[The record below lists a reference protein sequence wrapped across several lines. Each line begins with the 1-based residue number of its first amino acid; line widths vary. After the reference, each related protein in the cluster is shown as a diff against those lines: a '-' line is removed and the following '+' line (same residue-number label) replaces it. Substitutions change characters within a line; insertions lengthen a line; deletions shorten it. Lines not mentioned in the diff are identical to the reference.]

1 MVTTTLAVLALAG
14 GLSAG
19 NAPSPSPSWQKD
31 YAQALAVA
39 SSELKPVAVFI
50 GHGTTTPTKMV
61 VDGRIPTEA
70 ARLLRDKYVC
80 VFIDTATPAGKELA
94 GRFAVTEGLVISGPG
109 GQVQALRHSGAVEG
123 ADLTGKLSQYATTG
137 QPATTATTGVVVGGD
152 CANGTCGVVNQGG
165 YAVPAAAFQPAP
177 VYQPVPTYRVAPAYY
192 GSPFGGTPN
201 CVGPR

>member
-80 VFIDTATPAGKELA
+80 VFIDTDTPAGKELA

-123 ADLTGKLSQYATTG
+123 ADLTGKLTQYATTG
-137 QPATTATTGVVVGGD
+137 QPATTATTGVV
-152 CANGTCGVVNQGG
+152 
-165 YAVPAAAFQPAP
+165 PAAAYQPAP
-177 VYQPVPTYRVAPAYY
+177 VYQPAVPTYRVAPAYY